1 MVEIYDFTFW
11 DVYDGSAEGSG
22 RSEKI
27 WLQSK
32 TGEIGLFKFPKINP
46 ADQKE
51 TTEHISEHLAYQIGK
66 ILGVA
71 TAKVDIGTYNGRI
84 GSMSYFVCDKQEY
97 LQEGI
102 WLISEKYPKYNADTM
117 QDEEDGRYYCIDH
130 LCSVMPHGFEKA
142 WIQMLLFDFLIGN
155 SDRHQSN
162 WAILI
167 KPSFDK
173 KKISFRV
180 RWSPLYD
187 NGSSLC
193 CFINNEELN
202 QLLGKDKERFEA
214 LVDSKSRSRIRIDG
228 FRKKRPLIE
237 RL

>member
-1 MVEIYDFTFW
+1 VQVGRHRT
-11 DVYDGSAEGSG
+11 SG
-22 RSEKI
+22 TSRRLAHLPLSVI
-27 WLQSK
+27 ARRDLTSRGNSK
-32 TGEIGLFKFPKINP
+32 GFQG
-46 ADQKE
+46 
-51 TTEHISEHLAYQIGK
+51 
-66 ILGVA
+66 
-71 TAKVDIGTYNGRI
+71 
-84 GSMSYFVCDKQEY
+84 
-97 LQEGI
+97 
-102 WLISEKYPKYNADTM
+102 
-117 QDEEDGRYYCIDH
+117 
-130 LCSVMPHGFEKA
+130 GFEKA